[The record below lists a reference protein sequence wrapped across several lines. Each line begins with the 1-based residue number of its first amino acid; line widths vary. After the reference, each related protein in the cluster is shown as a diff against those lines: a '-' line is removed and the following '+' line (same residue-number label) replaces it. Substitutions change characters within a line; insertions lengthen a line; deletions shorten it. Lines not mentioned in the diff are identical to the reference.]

1 MGWRSGWV
9 IHDQNFKRLFWNIWC
24 SIDLSDLILL
34 ALILRSRRQSRWSS
48 MKILKMML
56 EIILLKWENT
66 KLSVHFG
73 SNFGYSYEIYYYS
86 RVHKSSDSFF
96 SKILEKPSIVQK
108 KMIPHIN
115 GLGFSLIWSKKKF
128 KMADLENSKW
138 PPQKNLIF
146 QLRQFSI
153 FFHEIFMDWSLG

>member
-1 MGWRSGWV
+1 MVGIG
-9 IHDQNFKRLFWNIWC
+9 L
-24 SIDLSDLILL
+24 
-34 ALILRSRRQSRWSS
+34 
-48 MKILKMML
+48 
-56 EIILLKWENT
+56 T
-66 KLSVHFG
+66 
-73 SNFGYSYEIYYYS
+73 YS

-96 SKILEKPSIVQK
+96 SKIPETIHSAEKIDTSYKGARFFTEMKQK
-108 KMIPHIN
+108 KI
-115 GLGFSLIWSKKKF
+115 